1 MLIPRDFFARPSVE
15 VAPDLLGCVLE
26 HETADGLVAVELTEV
41 EAYAGRSDPASHAY
55 RGKTQRNAVMFGPP
69 GHAYVYFT
77 YGMHFCVN
85 MVCLG
90 EEGSASA
97 VLLRAGAIIA
107 GEDLAR
113 ARRTRGPVPEG
124 RARIAPRDLA
134 RGPARLCQALGIDR
148 SLDGADVCVAGSPLR
163 MLRRGGQPGP
173 FGCASPGGRNPD
185 PPWNPPQ
192 DCHRTPGRGE
202 QRRRDPLAVLVRR
215 GPDRLGVPGACAPAT
230 QTGYPLTARWWHH
243 AGVDDII
250 DELSWRGL
258 IAVSTDLDELRL
270 ALKSGRVTLYG
281 GFDPTAPGLHIGN
294 LVLLVTMR
302 RLQLAGHR
310 PIGLVGGATGLI
322 GDPSGKSAERVLNPA
337 ELVAEWVERI
347 RGEVSRF
354 LDFDAG
360 ESSALIVSNL
370 DWTAPMHVLDFLRDI
385 GKHFSVN
392 RMLDRESVKA
402 RLEAGGIS
410 YTEFSYQLLQA
421 MDYLELYRRYGCTL
435 QLGGSDQWGNL
446 VAGVGLI
453 RSVESASVHALATPL
468 ITKPDGTKY
477 GKTEGGAIWLSADLM
492 SPYAFYQFWL
502 NVSDA
507 EVPNLLRVFSFK
519 SREEI
524 DQLVRESTE
533 RPAARIGQRALAE
546 EVTTLVHGAEETQ
559 RAIAASRAL
568 FGQGSLTDLDER
580 TLAAVAAEVRA
591 AEIPGDGGLPPV
603 ANLMVAAGVAPTV
616 SAARRTIAEGGAYLN
631 NQKVTDEK
639 AVPGADDLL
648 HGRYLI
654 LRRGKRTVGAVEVYS
669 RGQVVG
675 YRTRRPISPSA

>member
-1 MLIPRDFFARPSVE
+1 M
-15 VAPDLLGCVLE
+15 
-26 HETADGLVAVELTEV
+26 
-41 EAYAGRSDPASHAY
+41 
-55 RGKTQRNAVMFGPP
+55 
-69 GHAYVYFT
+69 
-77 YGMHFCVN
+77 
-85 MVCLG
+85 
-90 EEGSASA
+90 
-97 VLLRAGAIIA
+97 
-107 GEDLAR
+107 
-113 ARRTRGPVPEG
+113 
-124 RARIAPRDLA
+124 
-134 RGPARLCQALGIDR
+134 
-148 SLDGADVCVAGSPLR
+148 
-163 MLRRGGQPGP
+163 
-173 FGCASPGGRNPD
+173 
-185 PPWNPPQ
+185 
-192 DCHRTPGRGE
+192 
-202 QRRRDPLAVLVRR
+202 
-215 GPDRLGVPGACAPAT
+215 
-230 QTGYPLTARWWHH
+230 
-243 AGVDDII
+243 DDII
-250 DELSWRGL
+250 EELSWRGL
-258 IAVSTDLDELRL
+258 IAVNTDLDELRL
-270 ALKSGRVTLYG
+270 ALKSGRVTVYC

-294 LVLLVTMR
+294 LVQMLTLR

-337 ELVAEWVERI
+337 EVVAGWVDGI

-360 ESSALIVSNL
+360 ETSALVVSNL
-370 DWTAPMHVLDFLRDI
+370 DWTAPMTALEFLRDI

-392 RMLDRESVKA
+392 RMLDRESVRA

-421 MDYLELYRRYGCTL
+421 MDFLELYRRYGCTL

-492 SPYAFYQFWL
+492 PPYAFYQFWL

-507 EVPNLLRVFSFK
+507 EVPGLLRVFSFK

-524 DQLVRESTE
+524 DELVRESTE

-546 EVTTLVHGAEETQ
+546 EVTTLVHGAEETG

-591 AEIPGDGGLPPV
+591 VKIPSHGGAVSPTGLSLPPV
-603 ANLMVAAGVAPTV
+603 ANLMVAAGTVPTV
-616 SAARRTIAEGGAYLN
+616 SAARRTIAEGGAYMN
-631 NQKVTDEK
+631 NRKVVDEK

-648 HGRYLI
+648 HDRYLI
-654 LRRGKRTVGAVEVYS
+654 LRRGKRTVGAVEVI
-669 RGQVVG
+669 
-675 YRTRRPISPSA
+675 PEDK

>member
-1 MLIPRDFFARPSVE
+1 M
-15 VAPDLLGCVLE
+15 
-26 HETADGLVAVELTEV
+26 
-41 EAYAGRSDPASHAY
+41 
-55 RGKTQRNAVMFGPP
+55 
-69 GHAYVYFT
+69 
-77 YGMHFCVN
+77 
-85 MVCLG
+85 
-90 EEGSASA
+90 
-97 VLLRAGAIIA
+97 
-107 GEDLAR
+107 
-113 ARRTRGPVPEG
+113 
-124 RARIAPRDLA
+124 
-134 RGPARLCQALGIDR
+134 
-148 SLDGADVCVAGSPLR
+148 
-163 MLRRGGQPGP
+163 
-173 FGCASPGGRNPD
+173 
-185 PPWNPPQ
+185 
-192 DCHRTPGRGE
+192 
-202 QRRRDPLAVLVRR
+202 
-215 GPDRLGVPGACAPAT
+215 
-230 QTGYPLTARWWHH
+230 
-243 AGVDDII
+243 DDII
-250 DELSWRGL
+250 EELSWRGL
-258 IAVSTDLDELRL
+258 IAVNTDLDELRL
-270 ALKSGRVTLYG
+270 ALKSGRVTVYC
-281 GFDPTAPGLHIGN
+281 GFDPTAAGLHIGN
-294 LVLLVTMR
+294 LVQMLTLR

-322 GDPSGKSAERVLNPA
+322 GDPSGKSAERVLNPT
-337 ELVAEWVERI
+337 EVVAGWVERI

-392 RMLDRESVKA
+392 RMLDRESVRA

-421 MDYLELYRRYGCTL
+421 MDFLELYRRYGCTL

-492 SPYAFYQFWL
+492 PPYAFYQFWL

-507 EVPNLLRVFSFK
+507 EVPGLLRVFSFK

-524 DQLVRESTE
+524 DELVRESTE

-546 EVTTLVHGAEETQ
+546 EITTLVHGAEETR

-591 AEIPGDGGLPPV
+591 AQIPRDGGLPPV
-603 ANLMVAAGVAPTV
+603 ANMMAAAGLAPTV

-631 NQKVTDEK
+631 NQKVTDEQ
-639 AVPGADDLL
+639 AVPDAEDLL
-648 HGRYLI
+648 YGRYLI
-654 LRRGKRTVGAVEVYS
+654 LRRGKRTVGAIEIVPA
-669 RGQVVG
+669 G
-675 YRTRRPISPSA
+675 

>member
-1 MLIPRDFFARPSVE
+1 M
-15 VAPDLLGCVLE
+15 
-26 HETADGLVAVELTEV
+26 
-41 EAYAGRSDPASHAY
+41 
-55 RGKTQRNAVMFGPP
+55 
-69 GHAYVYFT
+69 
-77 YGMHFCVN
+77 
-85 MVCLG
+85 
-90 EEGSASA
+90 
-97 VLLRAGAIIA
+97 
-107 GEDLAR
+107 
-113 ARRTRGPVPEG
+113 
-124 RARIAPRDLA
+124 
-134 RGPARLCQALGIDR
+134 
-148 SLDGADVCVAGSPLR
+148 
-163 MLRRGGQPGP
+163 
-173 FGCASPGGRNPD
+173 
-185 PPWNPPQ
+185 
-192 DCHRTPGRGE
+192 
-202 QRRRDPLAVLVRR
+202 
-215 GPDRLGVPGACAPAT
+215 
-230 QTGYPLTARWWHH
+230 
-243 AGVDDII
+243 DDII

-258 IAVSTDLDELRL
+258 IAVSTDIDELRA
-270 ALKSGRVTLYG
+270 ALNSGRVTVYC

-294 LVLLVTMR
+294 LVQLLTLR

-337 ELVAEWVERI
+337 EVVAGWVDGI

-360 ESSALIVSNL
+360 ETSALVVSNL
-370 DWTAPMHVLDFLRDI
+370 DWTAPMTALEFLRDI

-392 RMLDRESVKA
+392 RMLDRESVRA

-421 MDYLELYRRYGCTL
+421 MDFLELYRRYGCTL

-492 SPYAFYQFWL
+492 PPYAFYQFWL

-507 EVPNLLRVFSFK
+507 EVPGLLRVFSFK
-519 SREEI
+519 TREEI
-524 DQLVRESTE
+524 DELARESTE

-546 EVTTLVHGAEETQ
+546 EVTTLVHGADETG

-591 AEIPGDGGLPPV
+591 AQVPRNGGLPPV
-603 ANLMVAAGVAPTV
+603 ANMMAAAGVAPTV
-616 SAARRTIAEGGAYLN
+616 SAARRAIAGGGAYLN

-639 AVPGADDLL
+639 AVPGAEDLL

-654 LRRGKRTVGAVEVYS
+654 LRRGKRTVGAVEVVPA
-669 RGQVVG
+669 G
-675 YRTRRPISPSA
+675 